1 VHPLASSQLRPFVAA
16 GLVALASLFSACG
29 SGTVTNEAP
38 GQGQDVAVTVS
49 PDGATV
55 AAGGTQVFTASVTGT
70 ANTTVTW
77 SVQEGAAGGS
87 IAAGTYAAPAGAGT
101 FHVVA
106 TSVADPTKS
115 GSAAITVTAA
125 PPVVSIAISPLTATL
140 AAGAQRTFTATVTG
154 STDTAATWSIDEGAA
169 CGTVTAAG
177 VYTAPATGAT
187 CHVRATSRAD
197 GTRSA
202 AATVTVTPPAPI
214 SVSVTPS
221 TGTVNGCQTLALT
234 ATVTGGTGSRA
245 VTWSIQEGAGNGAVS
260 SSGVYTAPDGT
271 GSVHVVATSVADP
284 TKTAIATLTVAT
296 KILSVAVDPPTV
308 AVPASGTAQFAAT
321 VTTTCGS
328 AVALKMVDAA
338 GNVTSRN

>member
-1 VHPLASSQLRPFVAA
+1 VLRIASMPSRPILAAA
-16 GLVALASLFSACG
+16 VLGLATFISACG
-29 SGTVTNEAP
+29 SAATTNSAP

-70 ANTTVTW
+70 ANTAVTW
-77 SVQEGAAGGS
+77 SVQEGATGGA
-87 IAAGTYAAPAGAGT
+87 IAAGTYSAPSGAGT

-106 TSVADPTKS
+106 TSVADPTRS

-125 PPVVSIAISPLTATL
+125 PPVVSVTVSPATVTL

-154 STDTAATWSIDEGAA
+154 STDGAVAWALDEGAA
-169 CGTVTAAG
+169 CGTITASG

-187 CHVRATSRAD
+187 CHVRATSHAD
-197 GTRSA
+197 ATRSA

-221 TGTVNGCQTLALT
+221 TSTVFGCQTVALT
-234 ATVTGGTGSRA
+234 AAVTGGSGSRA
-245 VTWSIQEGAGNGAVS
+245 VTWSLQEGAGNGSVS
-260 SSGVYTAPDGT
+260 TSGVYTAPDGT

-296 KILSVAVDPPTV
+296 RVLSVAVDPPTV
-308 AVPASGTAQFAAT
+308 SVPASGTAQFAAT

-328 AVALKMVDAA
+328 TVALKMVDAA
-338 GNVTSRN
+338 GHVTSAN